1 MTRRP
6 SLLATHGYASYLV
19 PGERSVVRM
28 IGVPA
33 PDHFDGRCGTYAIRE
48 EMRNGTTRILSVH
61 GSKAVAM
68 DRFKTLFH
76 RDRGP

>member
-1 MTRRP
+1 
-6 SLLATHGYASYLV
+6 
-19 PGERSVVRM
+19 M